1 MCQIYLKSFYWSYIF
16 FHFYVLIQCLFNL
29 NQRKNDFSNNDT
41 NFFTINPLFIWLTSD
56 AINNF
61 VRQVATKVVE
71 IGGGSIFSKKG
82 WYPITYVS
90 GSFFI
95 QWIMHTC
102 MIAMRYIFLLS
113 HINKFWQKYI
123 KQLRRKMRFCI
134 LKTFKCGTEL
144 KVYGDWM

>member
-1 MCQIYLKSFYWSYIF
+1 MINQYITFPINIYTLIMCQIYLKSFYWSYIF

-71 IGGGSIFSKKG
+71 IGGGGVHLFQKRMISYNLCQRLLFYTMNYAYRYDSNEVHFSSF
-82 WYPITYVS
+82 TY
-90 GSFFI
+90 
-95 QWIMHTC
+95 
-102 MIAMRYIFLLS
+102 
-113 HINKFWQKYI
+113 K
-123 KQLRRKMRFCI
+123 
-134 LKTFKCGTEL
+134 
-144 KVYGDWM
+144 